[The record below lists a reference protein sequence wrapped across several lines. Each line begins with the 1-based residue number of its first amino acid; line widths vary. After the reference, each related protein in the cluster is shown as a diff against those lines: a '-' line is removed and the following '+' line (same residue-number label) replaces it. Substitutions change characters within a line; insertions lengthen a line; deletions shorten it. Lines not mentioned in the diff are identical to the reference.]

1 MMPFVPITAELLK
14 PDFVAQQ
21 YPVLATAL
29 DRENDQC
36 AQEWLGLIYLDQA
49 IVDPQPAWD
58 NVEGLRIFDGGNS
71 RTNSMY
77 WIATRPRNSV
87 QMAPR
92 PQKHSEA
99 GAACQGHAVCFAR
112 GLGGQ
117 CCPTDQGVML
127 ECCDQCCSSCS
138 TCGCSSRCAQLFAA
152 AATATAA
159 STLSN
164 LLQFGEDAVL
174 C

>member
-1 MMPFVPITAELLK
+1 MYTNNYNH
-14 PDFVAQQ
+14 Q
-21 YPVLATAL
+21 ATAL

-71 RTNSMY
+71 RSNSMY

-127 ECCDQCCSSCS
+127 ECCDQ
-138 TCGCSSRCAQLFAA
+138 
-152 AATATAA
+152 
-159 STLSN
+159 
-164 LLQFGEDAVL
+164 
-174 C
+174 